1 MNKNYDEHII
11 GTKLNTIQTPEYDIA
26 GEVNRQ
32 LNEKSSI
39 GNSRKSFK
47 LAMIIAISIL
57 LSTGVVAVTISNFN
71 KITTKVSPE
80 IVPMLQ
86 PIEATNEN
94 NGMRM
99 EVVAAYN
106 DDEMVVIYLTLQDLT
121 ENRLSHDANLYSY
134 SLSEGSLFNAQIM
147 DYEEESK
154 TATFRIQTNGG
165 EDLDGKNLGFIL
177 KSFIANSF
185 VFDGIDTRIN
195 LADFRDINPETIP
208 LNMDHVS
215 GGSGEMYDLW
225 KDKGIIQVLK
235 AEQTVIKL
243 PDIDFMHISNIGYI
257 DNKLHIQ
264 TKWTRYGK
272 DHGYFYFTDSEGNN
286 LQIYPSTVHFGIDEL
301 GNTMDRGDYLE
312 YVFDLGRED
321 LDNIGMKG
329 YFVSSGKLIEG
340 DWKVE
345 FKLESV
351 GQEKEV
357 SYDIDFGSWQL
368 NEIHVSEIGLTLLGR
383 GKYDENQVPKIF
395 INMSDGAKHEMNL
408 ISSFTKEEK
417 IYLKA
422 LADQPMDTTM
432 VESITINGDV
442 VKFD

>member
-1 MNKNYDEHII
+1 MNKDYDEYII
-11 GTKLNTIQTPEYDIA
+11 SSKLNTIETPEYDIT

-32 LNEKSSI
+32 LNGNDSIRNRSKSLKMALII
-39 GNSRKSFK
+39 G
-47 LAMIIAISIL
+47 ISIL

-86 PIEATNEN
+86 PIEATNED

-106 DDEMVVIYLTLQDLT
+106 DDEMLVIYLTLQDLT

-147 DYEEESK
+147 DYEEETK

-185 VFDGIDTRIN
+185 IYDGIDTGIN
-195 LADFRDINPETIP
+195 LADFRDINSETIP
-208 LNMDHVS
+208 LNMEHVS
-215 GGSGEMYDLW
+215 GGSGDMFDLW
-225 KDKGIIQVLK
+225 KDEGIIQVLK

-243 PDIDFMHISNIGYI
+243 PEIDFMHISNIGYI
-257 DNKLHIQ
+257 DDKLHIQ

-272 DHGYFYFTDSEGNN
+272 DHGYFYFTDLEGNN
-286 LQIYPSTVHFGIDEL
+286 LQIYPSTVRFGIDEL

-312 YVFDLGRED
+312 YVFDLSEEEV
-321 LDNIGMKG
+321 DNISMKG

-345 FKLESV
+345 FELESV

-357 SYDIDFGSWQL
+357 SYDIDFGTWQL
-368 NEIHVSEIGLTLLGR
+368 NQIHVSEIGVTLLGR
-383 GKYDENQVPKIF
+383 GIYDDKQLPKVF
-395 INMSDGAKHEMNL
+395 LNMSDGAKHEMEF
-408 ISSFTKEEK
+408 SSFTKEEK

-422 LADQPMDTTM
+422 LADHPIDTTM
-432 VESITINGDV
+432 VESININGDV